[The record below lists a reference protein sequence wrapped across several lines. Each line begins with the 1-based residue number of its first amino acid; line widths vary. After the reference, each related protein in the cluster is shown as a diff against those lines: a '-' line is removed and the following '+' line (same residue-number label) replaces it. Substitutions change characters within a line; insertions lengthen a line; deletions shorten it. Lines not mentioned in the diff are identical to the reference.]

1 MNQVDLHIEGMTCAA
16 CSARIEKVL
25 NRIAGVEA
33 HVSLIEHRARVTG
46 MTTDDAIAAI
56 RRAGYDA
63 WPVQSRQIVIE
74 TTSSADRFRLGMSI
88 VAAALMSLEMMAML
102 AGGPHIL
109 PLVIQFAIA
118 ALMQTVVAWPFY
130 LGALRALRS
139 GAANMESLVSLGT
152 LAAFFWSVSIWL
164 DSHAPFSVAGAP
176 DHGTAPAVY
185 FETSVVVLA
194 MVCIGRHLELKARG
208 RALAAIAALVR
219 IEDAPVRMWRD
230 DLAQFVR
237 TDVARITR
245 GARLEILPGD
255 AISVDAI
262 IIEGQSEIDE
272 SSMTGESVP
281 ALRRIGETI
290 YAGCQNL
297 SGRLVVDVICGQQ
310 ESRRARIGSKILDA
324 LGTRA
329 PIAALADRIA
339 AVFVPA
345 VLAISAATL
354 AGHVLAGADIAA
366 SLGHAV
372 AVLVVACPCALGLA
386 TPAAIAAGL
395 ARAAQR
401 GWLFR
406 SAEALQR
413 AASLDMVVFDK
424 TGTLTSGRPVVIA
437 LSAGQDRSVDISSTS
452 DERPW
457 PDWLAAAAAAEKGI
471 EHPLA
476 GALLAYAAGR
486 PMPTLENA
494 EVRPGQGVIATP
506 GPVIVGRSSWV
517 REQLTGI
524 PDTDL
529 ADARW
534 NALDG
539 QHPDASSVDVAI
551 GGQWKGRIWI
561 ADSLRPDAQEAIR
574 VLNAEQIDVLILS
587 GDRESAVR
595 RVASQLGQLPFESA
609 QSPEAK
615 AARLDNLRR
624 EGRKVAMVGDGIND
638 ASAMAHAHLGIAM
651 ASGSA
656 MALETADLT
665 ISSNAPLQASIQ
677 SILLARST
685 MARVKENLAFAFSF
699 NLLAIPIAA
708 LGKLSPTVA
717 GVAMALSSF
726 LVVSNAARMLN
737 WKPRP

>member
-46 MTTDDAIAAI
+46 LTTDDAIAAI

-74 TTSSADRFRLGMSI
+74 TTSGTDRFRLGISI
-88 VAAALMSLEMMAML
+88 VAAALMSIEMVAML

-109 PLVIQFAIA
+109 PLAIQFAIA
-118 ALMQTVVAWPFY
+118 TLMQTVVAWPFY
-130 LGALRALRS
+130 VGALRALRA

-164 DSHAPFSVAGAP
+164 DSHGLLSEAGP
-176 DHGTAPAVY
+176 LDHGATPAVY

-194 MVCIGRHLELKARG
+194 MVCIGRHLELRARS

-219 IEDAPVRMWRD
+219 IEDAPVRMWRN

-237 TDVARITR
+237 TDVARITS

-255 AISVDAI
+255 PISVDAI
-262 IIEGQSEIDE
+262 ITEGRSEIDE

-281 ALRRIGETI
+281 ALRSIGETV

-297 SGRLVVDVICGQQ
+297 SGRLVVDVICSQQ
-310 ESRRARIGSKILDA
+310 ESRRARIGAKILDA

-354 AGHVLAGADIAA
+354 AGHLLAGADITA

-413 AASLDMVVFDK
+413 AANLDMVVFDK

-437 LSAGQDRSVDISSTS
+437 LSAGQDISVEIRSDT
-452 DERPW
+452 DDRPW
-457 PDWLAAAAAAEKGI
+457 PAWLAAAAAAEKGI

-486 PMPTLENA
+486 PMPVLQNA

-506 GPVIVGRSSWV
+506 GPVIVGRSQWV
-517 REQLTGI
+517 REQLKNPG
-524 PDTDL
+524 DM
-529 ADARW
+529 RW

-539 QHPDASSVDVAI
+539 QHPDASAVDVAI
-551 GGQWKGRIWI
+551 DGQWQGRIWI
-561 ADSLRPDAQEAIR
+561 ADSLRPDAHEAVR
-574 VLNAEQIDVLILS
+574 TLRNENIDVLILS

-615 AARLDNLRR
+615 AARLDDLRR

-685 MARVKENLAFAFSF
+685 MARVRENLAFAFSF
-699 NLLAIPIAA
+699 NLVAIPIAA

-717 GVAMALSSF
+717 GVAMAFSSF

-737 WKPRP
+737 WRPRT

>member
-16 CSARIEKVL
+16 CSTRIEKVL

-33 HVSLIEHRARVTG
+33 HVSLIEHRARITG

-63 WPVQSRQIVIE
+63 WPVQSRQVVVE
-74 TTSSADRFRLGMSI
+74 TASRSDRFRLGVSI
-88 VAAALMSLEMMAML
+88 AAAAAMSLEMVSML
-102 AGGPHIL
+102 AGGPHVL

-118 ALMQTVVAWPFY
+118 TLMQTVVAWPFY

-139 GAANMESLVSLGT
+139 GAANMETLVSLGT

-164 DSHAPFSVAGAP
+164 DSDHALALAGAP
-176 DHGTAPAVY
+176 EHGTTPGGVY

-194 MVCIGRHLELKARG
+194 MVCIGRHLELKARS

-230 DLAQFVR
+230 DLGKFVR
-237 TDVARITR
+237 TDVAGLTR
-245 GARLEILPGD
+245 GVRLEILPGD
-255 AISVDAI
+255 PISVDAVI
-262 IIEGQSEIDE
+262 TEGQSEIDE

-281 ALRRIGETI
+281 ALRSVGETI

-297 SGRLVVDVICGQQ
+297 SGRLVVEVICSQQ

-339 AVFVPA
+339 SVFVPA
-345 VLAISAATL
+345 VLAIAAATF
-354 AGHVLAGADIAA
+354 AGHLLAGADIAA
-366 SLGHAV
+366 ALGHSV

-395 ARAAQR
+395 ARAAQQ

-413 AASLDMVVFDK
+413 AADLDMVVFDK

-437 LSAGQDRSVDISSTS
+437 LSATQDMSVDIRSES

-457 PDWLAAAAAAEKGI
+457 PDWLAAAAAAERGV

-486 PMPTLENA
+486 PMPTLQDV
-494 EVRPGQGVIATP
+494 EVRPGQGVVATP
-506 GPVIVGRSSWV
+506 GPVIVGRPQWV
-517 REQLTGI
+517 REQLKGSE
-524 PDTDL
+524 
-529 ADARW
+529 ARW
-534 NALDG
+534 EALDA

-561 ADSLRPDAQEAIR
+561 ADSLRPDAHEAVR
-574 VLNAEQIDVLILS
+574 ALRAERIDVLILS
-587 GDRESAVR
+587 GDRDSAVR
-595 RVASQLGQLPFESA
+595 RVALELGQLPFESA

-615 AARLDNLRR
+615 AARLDDLRR

-638 ASAMAHAHLGIAM
+638 AAAMAHAYLGIAM

-656 MALETADLT
+656 LALETADLT
-665 ISSNAPLQASIQ
+665 ISSKAPLQSSIHG
-677 SILLARST
+677 ILLARST
-685 MARVKENLAFAFSF
+685 MARVRENLAFAFSF

-708 LGKLSPTVA
+708 LGKLSPTIA
-717 GVAMALSSF
+717 GVAMALSSL

-737 WKPRP
+737 WKPRT